1 MSNPTEEQ
9 LFKVKES
16 LEKDGR
22 LGRFKAQLCSSV
34 MSILHTRQPTKED
47 FGEIPEETKI
57 INELLREYLLW
68 NGYVYSENFLSVE
81 SGADKDKQPKEK
93 VAAKLGIIDV
103 PRKSEI
109 PLLYYIVSAFQ
120 NHDE

>member
-9 LFKVKES
+9 LFKAVKES

-22 LGRFKAQLCSSV
+22 LGRFKAQLRSSV

-47 FGEIPEETKI
+47 FREIPEETKL

-68 NGYVYSENFLSVE
+68 NGYVYSENFLINLDPIRRSCL
-81 SGADKDKQPKEK
+81 KK
-93 VAAKLGIIDV
+93 KL
-103 PRKSEI
+103 P
-109 PLLYYIVSAFQ
+109 Q
-120 NHDE
+120 NWE